1 MLYITITIIH
11 MFSNHLPRG
20 ISLNIHR
27 QLLHPSDLCVKPSQ
41 AFLTI
46 YFLHNYTN
54 NKVSCYVVL
63 PASSLFSLST
73 FLIILFSV
81 TYNTCSSCSDA
92 AKILSLHSPVIQDSE
107 PSRTLKLKCSP
118 TIPNADTT
126 LATPLL
132 ADL

>member
-1 MLYITITIIH
+1 MLYITNTIVH
-11 MFSNHLPRG
+11 VFSSYLPRG
-20 ISLNIHR
+20 ISFNIQRHV
-27 QLLHPSDLCVKPSQ
+27 LHPSDLCVKPSQ
-41 AFLTI
+41 AFLTT

-63 PASSLFSLST
+63 PTSSLLSLST
-73 FLIILFSV
+73 FLIILFSI

-92 AKILSLHSPVIQDSE
+92 TKILSLHSPVIHDSE
-107 PSRTLKLKCSP
+107 PSRTLNLKCSP

-126 LATPLL
+126 LAIPEL

>member
-1 MLYITITIIH
+1 MLYITIAIIH
-11 MFSNHLPRG
+11 ALSSHLPRG
-20 ISLNIHR
+20 ISFNIHR
-27 QLLHPSDLCVKPSQ
+27 HLLHPSDLHVKPSQ

-54 NKVSCYVVL
+54 NNISCYVVL
-63 PASSLFSLST
+63 PAQALLSLST
-73 FLIILFSV
+73 FFIILFSI
-81 TYNTCSSCSDA
+81 TYNICSSCSDA

-107 PSRTLKLKCSP
+107 PSRTLNLKCSP